1 MVDFLCDS
9 RSIVFLFFHAFSGM
23 VNVEHVTRFKFRFDK
38 SFLSK
43 RKKKKGKKSEFDKL
57 TVRVDLVR
65 SEDRRREKSESRKVS
80 FTGERERERE
90 EIKFRDGLREDGT
103 VT

>member
-1 MVDFLCDS
+1 
-9 RSIVFLFFHAFSGM
+9 M
-23 VNVEHVTRFKFRFDK
+23 VNVEHVSRFKFRFDK

-80 FTGERERERE
+80 FTGERERERRNQIQRRIE
-90 EIKFRDGLREDGT
+90 GGWNGHLKDGGFDGHWST
-103 VT
+103 KLWRG